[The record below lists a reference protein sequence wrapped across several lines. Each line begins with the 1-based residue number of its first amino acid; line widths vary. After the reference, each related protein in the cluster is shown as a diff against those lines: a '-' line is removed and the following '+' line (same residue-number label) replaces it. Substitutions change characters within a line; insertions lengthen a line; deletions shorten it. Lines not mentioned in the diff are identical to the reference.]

1 MQSVLLA
8 SSFLSY
14 GTRYFYRHPT
24 RFRELVERYRGF
36 QRRLNVLS
44 ALSGQTIDRVKGLFD
59 ELNSGDSF
67 FAETGGFWQM
77 PMYAIV
83 EYIHIRL
90 MQPDIVVETGVENG
104 LSSRVILYAME
115 RNGRGVLHSIDL
127 PNADVED
134 KASGFRQRS
143 IMPPGRETGW
153 LVPASL
159 RSRWHL
165 HLGDAKELLPK
176 LLQSLG
182 TIDIFIHDSLHSYD
196 HMILEFRTAWPYLRG
211 GGLILSDDINA
222 NRAFDNISAEMNCRG
237 VIFND
242 RNVGAIRKPGQSAMI
257 EKSKSLRGATPKTQ
271 M

>member
-1 MQSVLLA
+1 MD
-8 SSFLSY
+8 
-14 GTRYFYRHPT
+14 
-24 RFRELVERYRGF
+24 EVE
-36 QRRLNVLS
+36 
-44 ALSGQTIDRVKGLFD
+44 ALFD
-59 ELNSGDSF
+59 ELDSGDSF
-67 FAETGGFWQM
+67 FAETDGFWRM

-90 MQPDIVVETGVENG
+90 MQPAIVVETGVEHG
-104 LSSRVILYAME
+104 LSSKVILYAME
-115 RNGRGVLHSIDL
+115 RNGCGVLHSIDL

-134 KASGFRQRS
+134 ESSGFTQRN

-159 RSRWHL
+159 RGRWHL

-196 HMILEFRTAWPYLRG
+196 HMLFEFQTAWPHLRG
-211 GGLILSDDINA
+211 GGVILSDDIDA
-222 NRAFDNISAEMNCRG
+222 NCAFYDFAAEVNCQG

-242 RNVGAIRKPGQSAMI
+242 RHVGAIRKP
-257 EKSKSLRGATPKTQ
+257 
-271 M
+271 

>member
-1 MQSVLLA
+1 MASEPMRSVFLVR
-8 SSFLSY
+8 SFLSY

-24 RFRELVERYRGF
+24 RFRELVECYRGF
-36 QRRLNVLS
+36 QRRLNELS
-44 ALSGQTIDRVKGLFD
+44 ALSGQTIDRVEALFD

-67 FAETGGFWQM
+67 FAETDGFWQM

-90 MQPDIVVETGVENG
+90 MQPDIVVETGVEHG

-127 PNADVED
+127 PDADVED
-134 KASGFRQRS
+134 KSSGFIQRN

-165 HLGDAKELLPK
+165 YLGDAEELLPR
-176 LLQSLG
+176 LLQTLQ
-182 TIDIFIHDSLHSYD
+182 TIDIFIHDSLHSYN
-196 HMILEFRTAWPYLRG
+196 HMMFEFRTAWPYLRSG
-211 GGLILSDDINA
+211 GVLLSDDTDWNE
-222 NRAFDNISAEMNCRG
+222 AFTEFASEVG
-237 VIFND
+237 VSGLLFNQ
-242 RNVGAIRKPGQSAMI
+242 RIGAIRKSN
-257 EKSKSLRGATPKTQ
+257 S
-271 M
+271 